1 MKASSPTSISNV
13 RSGSLLG
20 VGALIFA
27 SGIANAAQQK
37 SPQQARSQGAAMASV
52 VDLSE
57 KEVKRREANRIKALE
72 EMAQGRQ
79 MMALK
84 QFDQAAQFYAAALDL
99 LPEARVLEKERQE
112 AMKGFRDSS
121 LKLVEVRISEGR
133 LLSKPGQKLPSA
145 EDALRNLLSR
155 DPENKT
161 ALRLQ
166 ENLYTPGHFNHT
178 ITPEFREDVE
188 KVKRFLLDGRG
199 FYESGRYDLALKRA
213 DQVLEIDPYNNTA
226 RRLQEECNI
235 AIKNYAETAY
245 DEARSRAMRNVQKAW
260 ATPVK
265 RYGTVTTTAST
276 PQTVET
282 SQVEKLRRKVQEIV
296 IPEVQF
302 TDKSL
307 TEVAAAL
314 TEASRTADRGG
325 EGQRGVLIIANFP
338 GGPAPGASA
347 APGSSVLDLAPPTA
361 GAGAGAGSIP
371 TVSIPKIPG
380 FRLSEILKIV
390 TEASGTKWTVKE
402 NWVEIVP
409 KTTPTDNLVLR
420 SWTVSPFMFSS
431 TAPKV
436 DDLSSTGLGSSLLA
450 GGGAGGAP
458 APKSGGKRRI
468 DPKEFLNTMNVRFD
482 APGSTATYNPR
493 NKTLTV
499 YNTVEML
506 DLVDSIVSD
515 SEGQSPV
522 QVDIQAKFVEFSQ
535 TNLKELSF
543 DWLLGQSNVPGSTK
557 VFSGGGTTGAL
568 RPSLNS
574 SDYPFNIPADGSYV
588 NGGQP
593 VGVNP
598 VTSGNRSGRLALS
611 SNAIDALLAGATGGT
626 GLASPGAFALA
637 GAFTDPQFQL
647 VVRALNQS
655 KGVDLLS
662 SPSITARDQEE
673 ASIDI
678 VREFRYPTEFTPP
691 QIPQSVGAAPAGGAA
706 GGGGAAAAAPTSVPV
721 TPTTPSAFDK
731 RDTGVK
737 LKVTPSIKGDNY
749 AIDLDLRPEVTEFEG
764 FINYGSPIQTV
775 SISSAVSAAGL
786 SLGSTPK
793 AVTLTDNVINQPI
806 FSVRRIQ
813 TNVTLLDGETIGL
826 GGLIREDV
834 QKINDKVPL
843 LGDIPLVGR
852 LFRSNVDQHIKKNL
866 MIYVTARIIDASGQ
880 PLKAT
885 KAETEQPEDVPS
897 LTGDLP
903 LAIP

>member
-1 MKASSPTSISNV
+1 MLGMSAMLLNPGMTGAAQNKPQKEPASSIP
-13 RSGSLLG
+13 
-20 VGALIFA
+20 
-27 SGIANAAQQK
+27 
-37 SPQQARSQGAAMASV
+37 SV
-52 VDLSE
+52 SSVADLSD
-57 KEVKRREANRIKALE
+57 KEIKRREANRIKALE
-72 EMAQGRQ
+72 DMSQGRQ

-99 LPEARVLEKERQE
+99 LPESKVVEKERQE

-121 LKLVEVRISEGR
+121 LQLVEVRISEGR

-145 EDALRNLLSR
+145 EDALRHLLSR
-155 DPENKT
+155 DPENRT

-166 ENLYTPGHFNHT
+166 EQLYTPGRFNHT

-188 KVKRFLLDGRG
+188 KVKRYLLEGRG

-213 DQVLEIDPYNNTA
+213 DQALEIDPYNNTA
-226 RRLQEECNI
+226 RRLQEESNI
-235 AIKNYAETAY
+235 AIKSYAETAY

-265 RYGTVTTTAST
+265 RYGSVTTTAST

-296 IPEVQF
+296 LPEVQF

-307 TEVAAAL
+307 TEVAASL
-314 TEASRTADRGG
+314 TEASRSADRGG

-338 GGPAPGASA
+338 GGPAPSGSA
-347 APGSSVLDLAPPTA
+347 APGTSVLDLAPPSA
-361 GAGAGAGSIP
+361 GAASGGASIP

-450 GGGAGGAP
+450 GGGAGAAP
-458 APKSGGKRRI
+458 APKAGGKRRI

-522 QVDIQAKFVEFSQ
+522 QIDIQAKFVEFSQ
-535 TNLKELSF
+535 TNLKELSY
-543 DWLLGQSNVPGSTK
+543 DWLLGQSNVPGSNK

-574 SDYPFNIPADGSYV
+574 ADYPFNIPADGSYA

-598 VTSGNRSGRLALS
+598 ITSGNRSGRLALS

-626 GLASPGAFALA
+626 GLASPGALALA

-691 QIPQSVGAAPAGGAA
+691 QIPQSVGAAPAGGGAA
-706 GGGGAAAAAPTSVPV
+706 GGAAAAAAPTSVPV

-775 SISSAVSAAGL
+775 SISSAVSAAGV

-834 QKINDKVPL
+834 QKINDKVPF

-880 PLKAT
+880 PLKAS

>member
-1 MKASSPTSISNV
+1 MKASSPTSSSNV
-13 RSGSLLG
+13 RSGALLG
-20 VGALIFA
+20 LSALLLNPGLA
-27 SGIANAAQQK
+27 AAAQQR
-37 SPQQARSQGAAMASV
+37 SSQDTQPQARPVSSIA
-52 VDLSE
+52 DLSE
-57 KEVKRREANRIKALE
+57 KEIKRREASRIKALE

-79 MMALK
+79 MMSLK
-84 QFDQAAQFYAAALDL
+84 QFDQAAQFYAVALDL
-99 LPEARVLEKERQE
+99 LPESKVVERERQE
-112 AMKGFRDSS
+112 ALKGFRDSS
-121 LKLVEVRISEGR
+121 LQLVEVRISEGR

-155 DPENKT
+155 DPGNKA

-166 ENLYTPGHFNHT
+166 EQLYTPGRFNHT

-188 KVKRFLLDGRG
+188 KVKRYLLDARG

-213 DQVLEIDPYNNTA
+213 DQVLEIDPYNNAA
-226 RRLQEECNI
+226 RRLQEECNL

-282 SQVEKLRRKVQEIV
+282 SQVEKLRRKVQEIT

-314 TEASRTADRGG
+314 TEASRAADKGG

-338 GGPAPGASA
+338 GGPSPGAPA
-347 APGSSVLDLAPPTA
+347 APGTSVLDLAPPIA
-361 GAGAGAGSIP
+361 GAAAGGGSIP

-450 GGGAGGAP
+450 GGGAGAAP
-458 APKSGGKRRI
+458 APKAGGKRRI

-522 QVDIQAKFVEFSQ
+522 QIDIQAKFVEFSQ
-535 TNLKELSF
+535 TNLKELSY
-543 DWLLGQSNVPGSTK
+543 DWLLGQANIPGTGR

-568 RPSLNS
+568 RPSINS
-574 SDYPFNIPADGSYV
+574 SDYPFNIPADGAYP

-626 GLASPGAFALA
+626 GLASPGVFALA

-647 VVRALNQS
+647 VIRALNQS

-691 QIPQSVGAAPAGGAA
+691 QIPQSVGAAPAGGA
-706 GGGGAAAAAPTSVPV
+706 GGGAAAAAAPTSVPV

-749 AIDLDLRPEVTEFEG
+749 AIDLDLSPEVTEFEG

-775 SISSAVSAAGL
+775 SVSSAVSAAGV

-806 FSVRRIQ
+806 FSVRRIR

-834 QKINDKVPL
+834 QKINDKVPF

-897 LTGDLP
+897 LTGGLP